1 MSGNLR
7 VSRLEESHE
16 HIIQDYE
23 GGVIK
28 RRELMK
34 TNRGVELSER
44 SSNPATDIFESKLE
58 LETMLAKMERK
69 SWGIG
74 CTNCSHPKARSH
86 FTSSRTQQSCSMVG
100 VPWKVIVG
108 TRNLVTTLWWQ
119 HAMECG
125 EWGYRNP
132 DIRLIHL
139 SQFTEWLTAG
149 DQSPIRENAR
159 VLEMQH
165 FLR

>member
-58 LETMLAKMERK
+58 LETMLAKMESLGASDAQIVRIQK
-69 SWGIG
+69 LAATSQAAALNKAAAWLE
-74 CTNCSHPKARSH
+74 SHEK
-86 FTSSRTQQSCSMVG
+86 
-100 VPWKVIVG
+100 
-108 TRNLVTTLWWQ
+108 
-119 HAMECG
+119 
-125 EWGYRNP
+125 
-132 DIRLIHL
+132 
-139 SQFTEWLTAG
+139 
-149 DQSPIRENAR
+149 
-159 VLEMQH
+159 
-165 FLR
+165 